1 MANDIFSGLIKGFSS
16 FMPQDD
22 PNTKIFTLNS
32 QLNELQQQE
41 LQAYASIGK
50 KVYDSISNDPE
61 YSEYVLEIQTI
72 QRKMVQ
78 VQQQIKAAQEEKEA
92 QERKEQALRCPECG
106 AENQEG
112 VKFCGECGAKMGS
125 SGSACSNCGTVN
137 PPNTRFC
144 GDCGNKL
151 M

>member
-106 AENQEG
+106 AANQEG
-112 VKFCGECGAKMGS
+112 VNSAANAAKMGS

-137 PPNTRFC
+137 RQTPASAANGSC
-144 GDCGNKL
+144 VN
-151 M
+151 